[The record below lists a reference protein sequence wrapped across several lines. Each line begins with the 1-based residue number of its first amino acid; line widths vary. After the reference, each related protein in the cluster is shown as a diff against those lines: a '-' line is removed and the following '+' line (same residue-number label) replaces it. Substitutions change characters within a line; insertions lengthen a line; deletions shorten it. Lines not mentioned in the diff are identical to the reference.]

1 MRKDGTTMKK
11 LIALGLALMMLPAA
25 ACAEPSGGAWR
36 VAESTAVT
44 EERSALLDL
53 ALEELPGV
61 VYEPVS
67 YLGSQAAAGLR
78 HCYLCRATVVYP
90 GAEPYLALVYMLE
103 AAEGSVLLE
112 QIVQLDLA
120 ALSTCG
126 Q

>member
-1 MRKDGTTMKK
+1 MKK

-44 EERSALLDL
+44 EERSAQLDL
-53 ALEELPGV
+53 ALEKLLGV

-67 YLGSQAAAGLR
+67 YLGSQVAAGLW
-78 HCYLCRATVVYP
+78 HCYLCRAKVVYP
-90 GAEPYLALVYMLE
+90 GAEPYLALVYVLE
-103 AAEGSVLLE
+103 TSEGSVSLE
-112 QIVQLDLA
+112 KIVQLDLA
-120 ALSTCG
+120 ERFVCG

>member
-1 MRKDGTTMKK
+1 MKK
-11 LIALGLALMMLPAA
+11 LVALGLVLMMLPAA
-25 ACAEPSGGAWR
+25 CAEPSDGAWR

-53 ALEELPGV
+53 ALQELLGV

-90 GAEPYLALVYMLE
+90 GAEPYLALVYVLE
-103 AAEGSVLLE
+103 TSEGSVSLE
-112 QIVQLDLA
+112 KIVQLDLA
-120 ALSTCG
+120 ERFVCG